1 MSLTFSSFHHF
12 LFLFFQ
18 RGVSQGQKLNKK
30 NPQGNVADRYVYQ
43 SQNEDSS
50 EENHTYEQP
59 RQLTGETSMRRDEEL
74 TAYDVIL

>member
-1 MSLTFSSFHHF
+1 MFLSLSSSHHY

-18 RGVSQGQKLNKK
+18 RGVSQGQKLNQK

-50 EENHTYEQP
+50 EEIHTYEQP
-59 RQLTGETSMRRDEEL
+59 RQSTGETSMRRDEEL